1 MRLPLLAAL
10 LALPACVSILP
21 ESGDLSPRLTLD
33 AGEAGA
39 PTGAPLGATLAIADP
54 RSEAAF
60 NTANVAVQ
68 TNPLQYEYLAGAEW
82 TDRAPLLFGL
92 FLERAFENE
101 QRYDAV
107 GDRVALPVA
116 DFTLLTDIRAMHL
129 DQTDRRNHAIVAYG
143 ARLTD
148 RRGATLGSRIFRA
161 EVPLGSRSND
171 AAVLA
176 LNEAAR
182 RAAEETIA
190 WTAPLVRQGLATRD
204 AREAERAGRRGRA
217 EREPGS

>member
-1 MRLPLLAAL
+1 MRPLSLLLFCLAL
-10 LALPACVSILP
+10 LPGCVSLLP
-21 ESGDLSPRLTLD
+21 ESGDLAPRLTLD

-68 TNPLQYEYLAGAEW
+68 RNPLQFEYLAGAEW

-101 QRYDAV
+101 GRYAAV

-116 DFTLLTDIRAMHL
+116 DFTLLTDIRALHL
-129 DQTDRRNHAIVAYG
+129 DQTPDRNHALVAYG
-143 ARLTD
+143 SRLID
-148 RRGATLGSRIFRA
+148 RRGTTLGSRIFRA
-161 EVPLGSRSND
+161 EVPLDARNNAAAVRAFND
-171 AAVLA
+171 AARS
-176 LNEAAR
+176 AA
-182 RAAEETIA
+182 AETIA
-190 WTAPLVRQGLATRD
+190 WAEPLVAQGVA
-204 AREAERAGRRGRA
+204 AREEGEAARTERRRR
-217 EREPGS
+217 PGS